1 MKLKRGAKEE
11 EKPDEGPADP
21 YAELF
26 RLTDKYKADA
36 QKKEEEG
43 NVTNSL
49 AMLTAI
55 PEVDLGME
63 CVSLHTAPDITDSY
77 DVVSQAHGSRTSRRP
92 RKRSDRFLNSARSG
106 PSKRTMRRIS
116 PPHDVRLLKLC
127 ILHVDGC
134 SCCPSVY
141 RPNLKAKSDDDIM
154 RDAKLEA
161 MGLRPDD
168 HEPRRTSERAQ
179 MATDEIVSAGSS
191 HVLCDLTGFLLPGHG
206 AFQKANAQVIE
217 ELVSLTYPEGQ
228 DSACFPPRR
237 IRRDH
242 IRGHVL
248 SDKELLNHPT

>member
-1 MKLKRGAKEE
+1 
-11 EKPDEGPADP
+11 
-21 YAELF
+21 
-26 RLTDKYKADA
+26 
-36 QKKEEEG
+36 
-43 NVTNSL
+43 
-49 AMLTAI
+49 
-55 PEVDLGME
+55 
-63 CVSLHTAPDITDSY
+63 
-77 DVVSQAHGSRTSRRP
+77 
-92 RKRSDRFLNSARSG
+92 
-106 PSKRTMRRIS
+106 
-116 PPHDVRLLKLC
+116 
-127 ILHVDGC
+127 
-134 SCCPSVY
+134 
-141 RPNLKAKSDDDIM
+141 M

-191 HVLCDLTGFLLPGHG
+191 HVLCDLTVFLLPGHG